1 MDHEIFM
8 KGKEVI
14 MKELDNL
21 FMKGSLTP
29 TETEAAMKGMC
40 LLEKIDEYIDGS
52 GEYSEGRRMSRDW
65 RPEHHMEGR
74 IPYREYEI
82 TSYGDRT
89 RGGMRYSG
97 HSIND
102 RVVEKLE
109 NLMDTAESD
118 YEKKKIKEFIRFVR
132 DDEMNG

>member
-1 MDHEIFM
+1 MSHEIFM

-21 FMKGSLTP
+21 FAKGSLTP
-29 TETEAAMKGMC
+29 AETDAAMKGMC
-40 LLEKIDEYIDGS
+40 LLEKIDEYIGEPV
-52 GEYSEGRRMSRDW
+52 EYSERRRMSRDW
-65 RPEHHMEGR
+65 GPGRHMDQR

-82 TSYGDRT
+82 TSYGD

-109 NLMDTAESD
+109 NLMDSAESD